1 MDLDSNRKLLAV
13 ALVGAG
19 SGDRN
24 AIQTVYRL
32 ASAKLFAVCLRILG
46 EHSEAEI
53 PVPAVVVLRL
63 CQPLFPVVG
72 SIK

>member
-1 MDLDSNRKLLAV
+1 MDLDNNRKLIAAALAAV
-13 ALVGAG
+13 G
-19 SGDRN
+19 SGDPN
-24 AIQTVYRL
+24 ALQTVYRL
-32 ASAKLFAVCLRILG
+32 TATKLFAVCLRILG